1 MATSAELLA
10 TYRLARQCVYQAAE
24 GLSQQDAVWKPA
36 EQVKSIQ
43 GLLVHLGGA
52 ERYWLSRLGYSVPDW
67 PEGDALENTLVF
79 LHDMET
85 LLVSSVEAAEPE
97 AFSQEVATER
107 GPLSLAWTLK
117 RVTQHVFYHL
127 GTLVYLR
134 CAREP
139 GWQAEAGLSHWQR
152 AADSFS
158 ELVPVD

>member
-1 MATSAELLA
+1 MATSVELLV
-10 TYRLARQCVYQAAE
+10 TYQLTRQCVYQAAE
-24 GLSQQDAVWKPA
+24 GLAQQDAVWKPA

-52 ERYWLSRLGYSVPDW
+52 ERYWLSILGHSVPDW
-67 PEGDALENTLVF
+67 PEGDALENTLAF
-79 LHDMET
+79 LREMET
-85 LLVSSVEAAEPE
+85 LLVSLVEAAAPE

-107 GPLSLAWTLK
+107 GPLSLAWTVK

-134 CAREP
+134 RAREP
-139 GWQAEAGLSHWQR
+139 DWQAEAGLSYWQR

-158 ELVPVD
+158 RLVPAD